1 MCERLSHLHT
11 VGYLNQS
18 TEVLIL
24 GLILLIIV
32 YLKKQI
38 STIYNFVWQV
48 VTYRL

>member
-1 MCERLSHLHT
+1 MCERSSHLHT
-11 VGYLNQS
+11 IGYLNQS
-18 TEVLIL
+18 TEVLI